1 MKKVVDNPRLIYKCC
16 KLYYENNYSQ
26 NEIADIIGISR
37 VSVSRLLKAG
47 REEGIVQIRV
57 ISPNQLGYSELENDL
72 EHLYHL
78 KEAVVI
84 EHDPLATSYDE
95 QAEIRSAA
103 INLLETYLEP
113 GDVVGVSMGRT
124 LYNICGA
131 GASVTNRTDC
141 TFVPV
146 VGGISISGNSVNTV
160 HSNQIARGFADLFGG
175 EFIEFFAPAMFSDKA
190 ILHGFMK
197 EKMAHRVLE
206 YYRRMRT
213 VIMGIGTPNHA
224 MSTMIKGGYIRQAEI
239 DKMVEAGMVGDI
251 SLQYFDRAGRT
262 EVFRSFN
269 DRVAGLSLEEMRK
282 VENRIC
288 IGTGA
293 RKAEALLGAI
303 QGGFVNIL
311 ITDSECA
318 QKLIEFQ
325 KG

>member
-16 KLYYENNYSQ
+16 KLYYEKNCSQ

-47 REEGIVQIRV
+47 RDEGIVQIRV

-72 EHLYHL
+72 ENLFHL

-84 EHDPLATSYDE
+84 EHDPLATSFDE
-95 QAEIRSAA
+95 QAEIRKAA
-103 INLLETYLEP
+103 ISLLETCLEN

-124 LYNICGA
+124 LYNICGENT
-131 GASVTNRTDC
+131 GAVGQFDC

-146 VGGISISGNSVNTV
+146 VGGISVSGSSVNAV
-160 HSNQIARGFADLFGG
+160 HSNQIARGFAELFGS
-175 EFIEFFAPAMFSDKA
+175 EYIEFFAPAMFSDKT
-190 ILHGFMK
+190 ILQGFMK
-197 EKMAHRVLE
+197 EKMARRIQE

-224 MSTMIKGGYIRQAEI
+224 MSTMIRGGYIRQNEI
-239 DKMVEAGMVGDI
+239 ERMVEAGMVGDI
-251 SLQYFDRAGRT
+251 SLQYFDREGRT
-262 EVFRSFN
+262 EAFRSFN
-269 DRVAGLSLEEMRK
+269 DRVAGLSLEEMK
-282 VENRIC
+282 TVENRIC
-288 IGTGA
+288 IGTGS

-318 QKLIEFQ
+318 QKLIEFK